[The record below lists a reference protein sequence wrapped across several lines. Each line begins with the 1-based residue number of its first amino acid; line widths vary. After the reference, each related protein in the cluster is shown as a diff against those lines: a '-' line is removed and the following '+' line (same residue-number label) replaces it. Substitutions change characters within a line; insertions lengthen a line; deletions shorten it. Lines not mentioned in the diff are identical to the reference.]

1 MSVQRIAK
9 KIDALEKSITIVR
22 KKNSKIRLVYRGFG
36 ASNLTGNMTPN
47 GKHPLQKKN
56 TSITAGDIIEIR
68 LSESVIDEYFDRVV
82 PSGAVKYV
90 NGGESF
96 QQYSMYQPS
105 TKKTFHISLQRGP
118 DEIEDVSIPLV
129 VNEPKWVEGDL
140 KVGIDL
146 FLDEAGWGADNKDT
160 AKRRWTKEML
170 DAGLNF
176 GHSTLLGGTW
186 VNGFNDFIIGKNED
200 GKFNL
205 ETFDEVIAP
214 RMLGDIWHRRA
225 NGITDCVDIFDQIGF
240 KDPARWARS
249 PLNASNNPYGEIAE
263 GIAFAGAGMAPPC
276 DRLENWNKFER
287 IVEGLCGTDDLQAIY
302 RRHVEM
308 IQELLPEGV
317 WICVG
322 NETTERSTERE
333 IISWINRTRNPIVT
347 NNEHLWLGSYSG
359 GTEGWQNEE
368 HIGSHIV
375 NDTEFI
381 QRIDVIRTH
390 HAHPNTLIRQMDWL
404 DPIRSRNPRIKFWIS
419 TDGTRPRL
427 TREEQKQ
434 LYELVLNIK
443 GQYNIVALSYKTT
456 SIEDTS
462 SLIKYLGGLM

>member
-9 KIDALEKSITIVR
+9 KIDADDKSITVVR
-22 KKNSKIRLVYRGFG
+22 KENGKIRLVYRGFG

-105 TKKTFHISLQRGP
+105 TKETFHISLQRGP
-118 DEIEDVSIPLV
+118 DEIEDVIIPLV
-129 VNEPKWVEGDL
+129 VNEPIWVEGEL

-186 VNGFNDFIIGKNED
+186 VNGFNELIIGKDDN

-205 ETFDEVIAP
+205 ETFDEVNAP

-249 PLNASNNPYGEIAE
+249 PLNARNNPYGEIAQ

-287 IVEGLCGTDDLQAIY
+287 IIEGLCGTDDLQAIY
-302 RRHVEM
+302 KRHVEM
-308 IQELLPEGV
+308 IQGLLPEGT

-333 IISWINRTRNPIVT
+333 IISWISKVRNPVFT
-347 NNEHLWLGSYSG
+347 NNEHLWLGRYG
-359 GTEGWQNEE
+359 DGEGWEVQDT
-368 HIGSHIV
+368 IGQHIV
-375 NDTEFI
+375 GDHELFT
-381 QRIDVIRTH
+381 RISGIRTH
-390 HAHPNTLIRQMDWL
+390 HAHPHTLWKQLTWLRPVLRQYPHLMIWV
-404 DPIRSRNPRIKFWIS
+404 S

-427 TREEQKQ
+427 SRDEQRQ
-434 LYELVLNIK
+434 LLNAVTDL
-443 GQYNIVALSYKTT
+443 QAEFNIVALSYKTT